1 MKVLHIL
8 DVSNYIYVY
17 NFTKQ
22 SASRGVREVDGYY
35 VNNTAPVGG
44 VIGLAREVKKII
56 SQGEYVLLCFDR
68 YAEVNKELYQQVFG
82 FKGYKAQR
90 PTNDKIHI
98 QKDFAE
104 RVMRYIG
111 VPCCAQE
118 QHEADDLI
126 FTAVCKYKDEFDH
139 IRVHTNDSD
148 LAFLI
153 DNTVS
158 LQKVGKEP
166 RIITVENYD
175 ISLFKNLEI
184 AYNSILFQKLCFG
197 DTADNIKGLGRK
209 WAFAID
215 AYIDSEGYSWSQMGD
230 VNLCR
235 KVLVEVMEKN
245 PDLPNSNRA
254 LDLFSL
260 LTPKKLQYEYI
271 EEPINNIDLK
281 KLNYVINLTKPSGDS
296 YGIEDYLSEYLT
308 EYFR

>member
-1 MKVLHIL
+1 MKTLHIL

-17 NFTKQ
+17 NFLNI

-35 VNNTAPVGG
+35 VSNSAPVGG
-44 VIGLAREVKKII
+44 VVGLAREIKRITG
-56 SQGEYVLLCFDR
+56 QGEYVLLCFDR
-68 YAEVNKELYQQVFG
+68 YASRNKDLYKSVFG
-82 FKGYKAQR
+82 YDGYKSQR
-90 PTNDKIHI
+90 PNNSKIYV

-126 FTAVCKYKDEFDH
+126 YTAVCKYAEDFDH

-148 LAFLI
+148 LAFLVN
-153 DNTVS
+153 NTTS

-166 RIITVENYD
+166 RVITVENYD
-175 ISLFKNLEI
+175 ISIFKNQEI
-184 AYNSILFQKLCFG
+184 PYNSILFQKLCFG
-197 DTADNIKGLGRK
+197 DKADNISGLGRK
-209 WAFAID
+209 WAYAID
-215 AYIDSEGYSWSQMGD
+215 EYIVNNGLSWEDMGD

-235 KVLVEVMEKN
+235 KVLINVIETN
-245 PDLPNSNRA
+245 PKLSDKERA

-260 LTPKKLQYEYI
+260 LTPKKLQYSDI
-271 EEPINNIDLK
+271 EEPVNQVNTRM
-281 KLNYVINLTKPSGDS
+281 LNYIINLGTPNGDS
-296 YGIEDYLSEYLT
+296 FGIEDYLSEYLT